1 MDDKILIKVHEN
13 YRRVVAICD
22 PELLGKKFV
31 EGKVQLDLNDH
42 FYNGE
47 EMKIEQAENLIKNL
61 EKDSPSYNIVGEKSI
76 NLCIKNKI
84 IDEEGVKKISGI
96 PHAMVF

>member
-1 MDDKILIKVHEN
+1 MNDKILIKVHEN

-47 EMKIEQAENLIKNL
+47 EMQIEKAGNLIKNL
-61 EKDSPSYNIVGEKSI
+61 DKDSPSYNIVGEKSI

-84 IDEEGVKKISGI
+84 IDEDGVRKISGI